1 MRLVPVPNTD
11 LNVSQLCF
19 GCWGIAS
26 DFHWGDRDP
35 QQSTATIKA
44 ALDSGV
50 NFFDTAAVY
59 GNGESETLL
68 GHTLGSRRADVV
80 IASKV
85 RPDMMDPESVIRGCE
100 ESLQR
105 LGTDYI
111 DLYQTHWANPDVAL
125 QDSWAAVLKLVEQGK
140 VRYAGVCNA
149 GVGDLNRVSQHQQ
162 PVTNQLPM
170 NLIWRAIEHNILP
183 RCEADGIG
191 VLAYSPLM
199 HGMLAGKYLTAADV
213 PDGRARSRHF
223 SNDREMARHG
233 ESGCETETFA
243 AINKIKTIAEGIGR
257 SMAAV
262 ATGWVA
268 QQSGITSVI
277 VGAASP
283 EQIEANCKALAE
295 PLDAEVLADLNAG
308 TEELKQVLGPN
319 PDMWQGAETS
329 RYS

>member
-11 LNVSQLCF
+11 LTVSRLCF

-35 QQSTATIKA
+35 QQSTATIHA

-68 GHTLGSRRADVV
+68 AQALGKRRGDVV

-85 RPDMMDPESVIRGCE
+85 HPDMMDPESVVRGCE

-111 DLYQTHWANPDVAL
+111 DLYQTHWASPDVPLEA
-125 QDSWAAVLKLVEQGK
+125 SWAAVLKLVEQGK
-140 VRYAGVCNA
+140 VRHAGVCNA
-149 GVGDLNRVSQHQQ
+149 GVGDLTRVSPSQK
-162 PVTNQLPM
+162 PATNQLPM
-170 NLIWRAIEHNILP
+170 NLIWRAIEHDILP
-183 RCEADGIG
+183 RCQADDIG

-199 HGMLAGKYLTAADV
+199 HGMLAGKYATAADV

-223 SNDREMARHG
+223 STERELARHG
-233 ESGCETETFA
+233 EPGCEAETFSA
-243 AINKIKTIAEGIGR
+243 VNAIREIAGGLGR
-257 SMAAV
+257 SMASVAV
-262 ATGWVA
+262 SWVA
-268 QQSGITSVI
+268 QQPGITSVI

-283 EQIEANCKALAE
+283 EQLRANCEALDD
-295 PLDAEVLADLNAG
+295 PPGSTVLDELTVATRV
-308 TEELKQVLGPN
+308 LKQVLGPN
-319 PDMWQGAETS
+319 PDMWQGNEGS
-329 RYS
+329 RYA

>member
-1 MRLVPVPNTD
+1 MRQVSIPNTD
-11 LNVSQLCF
+11 LTVSQLCF

-35 QQSTATIKA
+35 QQSTATIHA
-44 ALDSGV
+44 ALDCGV

-68 GHTLGSRRADVV
+68 GNALGSQRGEVV
-80 IASKV
+80 IASKA
-85 RPDMMDPESVIRGCE
+85 RPDMMDPDSLIKGCE

-105 LGTDYI
+105 LGTDYL
-111 DLYQTHWANPDVAL
+111 DLYQTHWANPDVPL
-125 QDSWAAVLKLVEQGK
+125 EDSWAAVLKLVEQGK

-149 GVGDLNRVSQHQQ
+149 GVGDLDRVSSKRV
-162 PVTNQLPM
+162 PLTNQLPM
-170 NLIWRAIEHNILP
+170 NLVWRAIEHDILP

-199 HGMLAGKYLTAADV
+199 HGMLADKYATAADV

-223 SNDREMARHG
+223 STEREMARHG
-233 ESGCETETFA
+233 EPGCEHETFE
-243 AINKIKTIAEGIGR
+243 AINAIRKIASDCGR
-257 SMAAV
+257 SMASV
-262 ATGWVA
+262 AANWVA

-283 EQIEANCKALAE
+283 EQLRANCEALSD
-295 PLDAEVLADLNAG
+295 PLTAAVLADLTAATN
-308 TEELKQVLGPN
+308 ELKRVLGPN
-319 PDMWQGAETS
+319 PDMWQGNDNS
-329 RYS
+329 RFS